1 MKRMMYIVRTV
12 DFLLFEAQIWHNVLD
27 LVYSLEFNP
36 ITVNFF
42 SYMNKYVGLNTD
54 AGRICPYIHTN
65 T

>member
-27 LVYSLEFNP
+27 LVHSLEFNP

-42 SYMNKYVGLNTD
+42 L
-54 AGRICPYIHTN
+54 I
-65 T
+65 